1 MGTDLQ
7 LVFDSFFIKVPSED
21 FKGKESQVFQFFKT
35 AIAKCRKH
43 LYDEIT
49 YEYDENLHEGY
60 FKCLVSDQSI
70 ELISMYMA
78 KEYFT
83 QKYALISGRK
93 QYLGTQAF
101 YKIPVY
107 KEQFE
112 VAKQSADNWTNEIE
126 RFLMEFPEYSDER

>member
-7 LVFDSFFIKVPSED
+7 LVFDSFFIKVPSVD

-43 LYDEIT
+43 LYDEIA
-49 YEYDENLHEGY
+49 YVYDEDLHEGY
-60 FKCLVSDQSI
+60 FKSLVADQSI

-83 QKYALISGRK
+83 QNYALISGRK

-101 YKIPVY
+101 NKIPAY
-107 KEQFE
+107 KDQFE
-112 VAKQSADNWTNEIE
+112 VVKQSAENWTDEIE

>member
-7 LVFDSFFIKVPSED
+7 LVFDSFFIKVPSVD

-35 AIAKCRKH
+35 AIAKCKKH

-49 YEYDENLHEGY
+49 YVYDEDLHEGY
-60 FKCLVSDQSI
+60 FKSLVSDQSI

-101 YKIPVY
+101 NKIPAY
-107 KEQFE
+107 KDQFE
-112 VAKQSADNWTNEIE
+112 VVKQSAENWTDEIE

>member
-7 LVFDSFFIKVPSED
+7 LVFDSFFIKVPSVD

-49 YEYDENLHEGY
+49 YEYDEDLQEGY
-60 FKCLVSDQSI
+60 FKSLVSDQSI

-101 YKIPVY
+101 NKIPVY